1 MFLTEVPG
9 CPELI
14 EMTNLEK
21 TSATLRWKKPKYDG
35 GSPLTA
41 FIIERREEFKDTWVK
56 EKQVDTYVHSLQ
68 VKDLVPENKYYF
80 RVSAKNN
87 IGVGEPIELQ
97 EPIVPSKPVGKLYI
111 SMLLVNSQQQ

>member
-1 MFLTEVPG
+1 MFFCIFTEVPG
-9 CPELI
+9 RPELL
-14 EMTNLEK
+14 EVTSLEK

-41 FIIERREEFKDTWVK
+41 YIVERREEFKDNWVK
-56 EKQVDTYVHSLQ
+56 EKQVDTFVHSLQ
-68 VKDLVPENKYYF
+68 VKDLVPEKKYYF

-97 EPIVPSKPVGKLYI
+97 EPIVSSKPVGKLEK
-111 SMLLVNSQQQ
+111 LF

>member
-1 MFLTEVPG
+1 MFFCIFTEVPG
-9 CPELI
+9 RPELL
-14 EMTNLEK
+14 EVTSLEK

-41 FIIERREEFKDTWVK
+41 YIVERREEFKDNWVK
-56 EKQVDTYVHSLQ
+56 EKQVDTFVHSLQ
-68 VKDLVPENKYYF
+68 VKDLVPEKKYYF

-97 EPIVPSKPVGKLYI
+97 EPIVSSKPVGKLEN
-111 SMLLVNSQQQ
+111 LF